1 MAVYEHICETCKH
14 EWEAEYSIKADPPK
28 NCPSCQAETVKR
40 LISLGG
46 NGVVLLQGDDL
57 VAKVK
62 SDAKKLEGEASRNEK
77 VYSNLMGESAYEK
90 LSQRLDKQNR

>member
-28 NCPSCQAETVKR
+28 HCPSCQAETVKR

-62 SDAKKLEGEASRNEK
+62 SDAKKLEAEAGRNEK
-77 VYSNLMGESAYEK
+77 VYANLISDDKYQALQTRM
-90 LSQRLDKQNR
+90 DKQKR